1 MLGAAGQTPRASPP
15 PPLPPGALRGL
26 CAWLDGLPL
35 SRPKRHLARDFSDG
49 VMLAEIVK
57 HFYPRLVDLHNYV
70 PTCNTD
76 RKLSNW
82 STLNR
87 KVFHKLRLWVSETDI
102 RKVVANTPGAIE
114 PILCALREK
123 VTDGAAHQH
132 PPGTA
137 GPGPS
142 GGIADGPWAELCAP
156 RHAGGIRVPGFG
168 ELRPR
173 QREEFAL
180 REGRGVLAS
189 DTTQAAASQVGALGL
204 STPHAGLPGPTAA
217 SSVKTPQT
225 PEKTGCCVCTGGGP
239 AGGPWGHLD
248 SGLQQLL
255 EEKEQALAVL
265 QEMVKFPAPRAHR
278 GAMDSD
284 SHQHLESQAQRLGM
298 LSQGAENTLARYA
311 GSVLPG
317 GQVCGVAGEG
327 TPGRA
332 AWGWGV
338 EPGPS
343 SCTNMC
349 PGTFSWLFIFVVSTY
364 FKFYLFK

>member
-1 MLGAAGQTPRASPP
+1 M
-15 PPLPPGALRGL
+15 GALQSCL
-26 CAWLDGLPL
+26 CDRSPRCWAVPGSPATGDGCVRKVGVLSAWAQAHFAP
-35 SRPKRHLARDFSDG
+35 PAPP

-265 QEMVKFPAPRAHR
+265 QEMVKILQMKVVRLE
-278 GAMDSD
+278 
-284 SHQHLESQAQRLGM
+284 HLVKLKDQRIGELTRLGDK
-298 LSQGAENTLARYA
+298 AND
-311 GSVLPG
+311 
-317 GQVCGVAGEG
+317 
-327 TPGRA
+327 
-332 AWGWGV
+332 
-338 EPGPS
+338 
-343 SCTNMC
+343 
-349 PGTFSWLFIFVVSTY
+349 
-364 FKFYLFK
+364 